1 MVGNIPITFD
11 TTELEAATRIL
22 AAHLKKDVPKAI
34 NKKMGWLLRRWLWY
48 TPKADIGKIA
58 SSLNIRMRL
67 GKSGEKT
74 VKIKGVSRTIKFKGG
89 WKMAHGRTFGEAPL
103 AALIIQA
110 RRRKSGA
117 GSPFKGVSRS
127 KGASAMRKLVAKMTK
142 ARARSSGFL
151 KSGIAAALK
160 PFLPFASSHGP
171 GVPPIDR
178 DKNLKPTGSGIT
190 GIGQTATDTVP
201 MAIAIDRTL
210 TKKSSKGVLSNKG
223 MMKYARPAL
232 ERAYKEETADTV
244 AFLNKQL
251 YETARA
257 LGISAKL

>member
-1 MVGNIPITFD
+1 MVGDFPLTFD
-11 TTELEAATRIL
+11 TTELQDAT
-22 AAHLKKDVPKAI
+22 LKLSAQLGKDVPRAM

-48 TPKADIGKIA
+48 TPKADIGKMA
-58 SSLNIRMRL
+58 SSLNVRLRL

-74 VKIKGVSRTIKFKGG
+74 VKVKGVSRTIKFKGG
-89 WKMAHGRTFGEAPL
+89 WKMAHGRTYGEAPL

-110 RRRKSGA
+110 RQRKAGL
-117 GSPFKGVSRS
+117 GSPFKGVSRA
-127 KGASAMRKLVAKMTK
+127 KGASAMRKLVSKMTK
-142 ARARSSGFL
+142 ARARSAGFL
-151 KSGIAAALK
+151 KSGIAAAFK
-160 PFLPFASSHGP
+160 PFLPFASSYGN

-178 DKNLKPTGSGIT
+178 DRNLKPTGSGIT
-190 GIGQTATDTVP
+190 GIGQPATETMGFAV
-201 MAIAIDRTL
+201 AIDRTL

-244 AFLNKQL
+244 EFLNKAL
-251 YETARA
+251 YETARR